1 MMKSQKLKQELAHL
15 EQALVDEIKKVGV
28 NKAVELSGLKQ
39 PDISAWINGKR
50 KWTWNKILNV
60 AERLGL

>member
-1 MMKSQKLKQELAHL
+1 MKAQKAKQELARI
-15 EQALVDEIKKVGV
+15 EQALIVEIKKVGV
-28 NKAVELSGLKQ
+28 NNAVELSGLKQ

-60 AERLGL
+60 AEKLGL

>member
-1 MMKSQKLKQELAHL
+1 MKTQKLRQELARI
-15 EQALVDEIKKVGV
+15 EQALVCEIKKIGV

-39 PDISAWINGKR
+39 PDISAWINEKR

>member
-1 MMKSQKLKQELAHL
+1 MKSKKMNSELIVL
-15 EQALVDEIKKVGV
+15 EKALIAEIKSIGV

-50 KWTWNKILNV
+50 KWTWNKILKV
-60 AERLGL
+60 AEKLGL

>member
-1 MMKSQKLKQELAHL
+1 MRTQKVRKELAQV
-15 EQALVDEIKKVGV
+15 EQALVDKIKNVGM

-39 PDISAWINGKR
+39 PDISAWTNGKR

-60 AERLGL
+60 AEKLGL

>member
-1 MMKSQKLKQELAHL
+1 MKARKAKQELVQI

-50 KWTWNKILNV
+50 KWTWNKILNI
-60 AERLGL
+60 AEKFGL